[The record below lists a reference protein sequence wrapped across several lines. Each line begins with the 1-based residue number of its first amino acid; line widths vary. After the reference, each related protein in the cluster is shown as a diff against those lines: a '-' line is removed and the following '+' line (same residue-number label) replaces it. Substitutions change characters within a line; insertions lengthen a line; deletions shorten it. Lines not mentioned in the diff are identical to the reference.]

1 MKVLVPYSDE
11 LAKTIE
17 AGLGS
22 ECTVVQSTRDVD
34 SMIQNG
40 GDATVVASTRVPGE
54 YIRANKNLRLIQTF
68 GAGVNGIDRDATLE
82 RNDVIVCN
90 MHVNASE
97 VAEYAIAL
105 LFTAAKNLVL
115 NDRLMRKGDWS
126 LGWGGPIYNI
136 ELRSRTCLIV
146 GLGNV
151 GSEIAR
157 RLRSFGMTLYGVT
170 RSGSSKHSDLVDKMI
185 CVEDIF
191 DAVKDA
197 DFVILSLPLTEDSSG
212 LVDEHFLKR
221 MKPSSILVN
230 ISRGKIVD
238 EDALYRAL
246 KENWIRGAALDVWWR
261 YPSSEER
268 DSFYPSSLPFH
279 ELDNLV
285 MSPHRAAYSE
295 SIETQQIQSV
305 IKNILRFVHGEPLEN
320 IVDMELGY

>member
-11 LAKTIE
+11 LVKTMQD
-17 AGLGS
+17 GLGS
-22 ECTVVQSTRDVD
+22 ECVVVQSTRDID

-40 GDATVVASTRVPGE
+40 GDAAVIASTRVPGE

-68 GAGVNGIDRDATLE
+68 GAGVNGIDRDAVLE
-82 RNDVIVCN
+82 RNDVMVSN

-115 NDRLMRKGDWS
+115 NDKLMRKGDWS

-151 GSEIAR
+151 GTEIAR

-170 RSGSSKHSDLVDKMI
+170 RSGSSNHSDLVDKMI
-185 CVEDIF
+185 CVEDIL
-191 DAVKDA
+191 DTVQDA
-197 DFVILSLPLTEDSSG
+197 DFVILSLPLTGSSIG
-212 LVDEHFLKR
+212 LVDEQFLKK

-230 ISRGKIVD
+230 ISRGTIVD
-238 EDALYRAL
+238 EDALFHAL
-246 KENWIRGAALDVWWR
+246 KENWIRGAAIDVWWR

>member
-1 MKVLVPYSDE
+1 
-11 LAKTIE
+11 
-17 AGLGS
+17 
-22 ECTVVQSTRDVD
+22 
-34 SMIQNG
+34 
-40 GDATVVASTRVPGE
+40 
-54 YIRANKNLRLIQTF
+54 
-68 GAGVNGIDRDATLE
+68 
-82 RNDVIVCN
+82 VIVCN

-115 NDRLMRKGDWS
+115 NDKLMRKGDWS

-136 ELRSRTCLIV
+136 ELRNRTCLIV

-185 CVEDIF
+185 CVEDIL

-212 LVDEHFLKR
+212 LVNEHFLKR

-238 EDALYRAL
+238 EDALFRAL
-246 KENWIRGAALDVWWR
+246 KENWIRGAAIDVWWR
-261 YPSSEER
+261 YPSSGER

-279 ELDNLV
+279 GLDNLV
-285 MSPHRAAYSE
+285 LSPHRAAYSE
-295 SIETQQIQSV
+295 SIETLQIQSV

-320 IVDMELGY
+320 VVDMELGY